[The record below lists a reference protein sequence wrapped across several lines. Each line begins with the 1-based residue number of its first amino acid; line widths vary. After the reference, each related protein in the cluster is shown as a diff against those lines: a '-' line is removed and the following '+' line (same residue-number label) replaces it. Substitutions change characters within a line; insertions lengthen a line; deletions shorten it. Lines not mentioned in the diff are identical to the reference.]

1 MGERRG
7 YSGIAGQTKQIVGVN
22 RVSELKIV
30 SSGKNTVEL
39 RGDSPEEVV
48 SVIDAISLARRMNRM
63 QLVNEIL
70 SEWVRQKLHE
80 TTLVQ
85 RVMRSNPAQAEA
97 TPGASE

>member
-1 MGERRG
+1 M
-7 YSGIAGQTKQIVGVN
+7 
-22 RVSELKIV
+22 SELKIV

-48 SVIDAISLARRMNRM
+48 SVIDAISIARRMNRM

-70 SEWVRQKLHE
+70 GEWVRQKLHE

-85 RVMRSNPAQAEA
+85 RVMRINPPQSEP
-97 TPGASE
+97 TPGVSE

>member
-7 YSGIAGQTKQIVGVN
+7 YSGIAGQTTQIVGAN

-39 RGDSPEEVV
+39 RGESPEEVV

-70 SEWVRQKLHE
+70 GEWVRQKVHE

-85 RVMRSNPAQAEA
+85 RVMRSNPQQAET
-97 TPGASE
+97 TPGATE